1 VPVLDTSVR
10 PRVRRLLRYLEQFK
24 GDFSHRLHNVS
35 LRRYLQGILGDSP
48 RKSMQAMLARV
59 TDPGHYQAL
68 QHFITHAT
76 WDPQPV
82 WRRVLELLPVRA
94 GLLVIDDTSF
104 PKQGR
109 HSVGVAR
116 QYCGALGKIA
126 NCQVATT
133 TLLWAKGRA
142 WMLGAALYLP
152 KEWTRDRAR
161 CERGYVPETL
171 RFQEKWRLA
180 LTLLRR
186 ARAAGLTLT
195 GVLADAA
202 YGDVTVFREA
212 LHRLQLPYALGIS
225 SHLTVFRG
233 TPRVAPPAS
242 ATRRGRPPT
251 RFELLDEVTPIAVST
266 LAATL
271 PARAWRRV
279 TWHHEHQVTRWTA
292 EFAAVRITPAH
303 GWQRGRLLPEIWLL
317 AQRPVGRLKIA
328 KYFFIHLPARTT
340 LTRLVWLAHQRWAIE
355 QQYQHLKDELGLDH
369 FEGRSYPGWNRH
381 VVLTA
386 VAYTFLQQERRH
398 TRGRP
403 LTFPAAR
410 ALVCEIFTALY
421 FAANPKQIDYILQL
435 RGMLP
440 LRI

>member
-1 VPVLDTSVR
+1 MLDQSAW
-10 PRVRRLLRYLEQFK
+10 PRVRRLLRYLEPFK
-24 GDFSHRLHNVS
+24 GCFSTRLQSVS
-35 LRRYLQGILGDSP
+35 LRRYLQGLLGDSS
-48 RKSMQAMLARV
+48 RKSMQAMLTRV
-59 TDPGHYQAL
+59 TDPGHYQTF

-76 WDPQPV
+76 WEWQPV
-82 WRRVLELLPVRA
+82 WRRLLEVIPARE

-104 PKQGR
+104 PKQGK

-116 QYCGALGKIA
+116 QYCGAVGKVA

-133 TLLWAKGRA
+133 ALLWTKGRA

-161 CERGYVPETL
+161 CARAHLPDPI

-186 ARAAGLTLT
+186 ARAAGLTFT
-195 GVLADAA
+195 AVLADAA

-212 LHRLQLPYALGIS
+212 LHRLNLPYALGIS
-225 SHLTVFRG
+225 SHLTVFKG
-233 TPRVAPPAS
+233 TPRVVAPA
-242 ATRRGRPPT
+242 AAVRRGRPAT
-251 RFELLDEVTPIAVST
+251 RFRVLDDVKPLPVKTV
-266 LAATL
+266 AATL
-271 PARAWRRV
+271 PARAWRRI
-279 TWHHEHQVTRWTA
+279 TWRNEGQATRWRA
-292 EFAAVRITPAH
+292 EFAAVRVTPAH
-303 GWQRGRLLPEIWLL
+303 TWRHGHLLPEVWLL
-317 AQRPVGRLKIA
+317 MQRPLGSGIVA
-328 KYFFIHLPARTT
+328 KYFFVHLPATT
-340 LTRLVWLAHQRWAIE
+340 ALKRLVWIAHQRWSIE
-355 QQYQHLKDELGLDH
+355 QQYQDLKDELGLDH

-386 VAYTFLQQERRH
+386 VAYTFLQQERSH

-403 LTFPAAR
+403 LTFPAVR

-421 FAANPKQIDYILQL
+421 FAANPKQLDYIIQL
-435 RGMLP
+435 RRHLP

>member
-1 VPVLDTSVR
+1 VAVIDSSAR
-10 PRVRRLLRYLEQFK
+10 PRVSRLLRYLEQFK
-24 GDFSHRLHNVS
+24 RCFSQRLQDVS
-35 LRRYLQGILGDSP
+35 LRRYLQGLLGDSP
-48 RKSMQAMLARV
+48 RKSMQAMLTRV
-59 TDPGHYQAL
+59 TDPGHYQAF

-76 WDPQPV
+76 WEAQPV
-82 WRRVLELLPVRA
+82 WRRLLELLPARE

-109 HSVGVAR
+109 HSVGVTR

-133 TLLWAKGRA
+133 ALLWAKGRA
-142 WMLGAALYLP
+142 WILGAALYLP
-152 KEWTRDRAR
+152 QEWTRDRAR
-161 CERGYVPETL
+161 RARVSVPETVH
-171 RFQEKWRLA
+171 FHEKWRLA
-180 LTLLRR
+180 LTLLRQ
-186 ARAAGLTLT
+186 ARAAGLTFT

-212 LHRLQLPYALGIS
+212 LHRLNLPYAVGIS
-225 SHLTVFRG
+225 SHLTVFHG
-233 TPRVAPPAS
+233 TPRLVAPA
-242 ATRRGRPPT
+242 AAIRRGRPPT
-251 RFELLDEVTPIAVST
+251 RFQLIDEVWPVAVST

-271 PARAWRRV
+271 PARAWRRI
-279 TWHHEHQVTRWTA
+279 TWHNEQQVTRWTA
-292 EFAAVRITPAH
+292 EFAAIRVTPAH
-303 GWQRGRLLPEIWLL
+303 AWRGGRLLPEIWLL
-317 AQRPVGRLKIA
+317 AQRPVGSPKIA
-328 KYFFIHLPARTT
+328 KYFFIHLPATT
-340 LTRLVWLAHQRWAIE
+340 ALTRLVWLAHQRWAIE

-369 FEGRSYPGWNRH
+369 FEGRSYPGWQRH

-403 LTFPAAR
+403 LTFPAVR
-410 ALVCEIFTALY
+410 SLVCEIFTALY
-421 FAANPKQIDYILQL
+421 FAANPKQVDYIIQL